1 MLRNVMAK
9 RRHGLKLLWVIG
21 ILLAALLISKAEVVT
36 LSDSNFEHLTQ
47 ASTGGTTGSWL
58 ILFKANHCPHC
69 KALQPHFDKLADDE
83 EVSENGIVLALQDV
97 PTSRKT
103 SNRFEVRGFPTL
115 IYLHKGHVYTYK
127 GKREYDSIKAFLMGG
142 FEQNNIDN
150 IYRKRPI
157 PPPPSL
163 LEEAMT
169 VAKAIGHELK
179 DAAMGKSGTAGYAMI
194 ALITITLII
203 MIMFIVFLAMFF
215 IPATSAT
222 STHATKKKRA

>member
-1 MLRNVMAK
+1 
-9 RRHGLKLLWVIG
+9 
-21 ILLAALLISKAEVVT
+21 
-36 LSDSNFEHLTQ
+36 
-47 ASTGGTTGSWL
+47 
-58 ILFKANHCPHC
+58 
-69 KALQPHFDKLADDE
+69 LQPHFDKLADDE

-103 SNRFEVRGFPTL
+103 SNRFEVRYVFFENSYFHNTSFFILIRSTFDRGFPTL